1 MFKVT
6 SLNYVATMYE
16 TDGMIVYINIT
27 RGPGVTPLT
36 RATIAIT
43 DQRSFRPSLSIKYNW
58 VLYILLINIFKSRP
72 HFLELNIELL
82 LMFQILRFLKSV
94 LYNIFLCEI
103 CPPKSWLH
111 PTPKD
116 HDLNKLESTRT
127 NVAST
132 ITRFSDKK
140 DFEEEVFK
148 DGSLNIPMLK
158 FDPTVASSY
167 LLESWFEQRW
177 IYTTRWHIFTHF
189 TRLHISQLFW
199 PIGFWEDDF
208 WIMPTNF
215 Q

>member
-27 RGPGVTPLT
+27 RGPGVTSLT
-36 RATIAIT
+36 RATITIT
-43 DQRSFRPSLSIKYNW
+43 DQKSFKPSFSIKYNW
-58 VLYILLINIFKSRP
+58 VLYILLKNIFKSRP

-82 LMFQILRFLKSV
+82 LMFQFLRFLKSV

-103 CPPKSWLH
+103 YPPKSWLH

-140 DFEEEVFK
+140 DFEKF
-148 DGSLNIPMLK
+148 LK
-158 FDPTVASSY
+158 MV
-167 LLESWFEQRW
+167 L
-177 IYTTRWHIFTHF
+177 
-189 TRLHISQLFW
+189 
-199 PIGFWEDDF
+199 
-208 WIMPTNF
+208 
-215 Q
+215 

>member
-1 MFKVT
+1 MLKVT

-82 LMFQILRFLKSV
+82 LMFQFLRFLKSV

-127 NVAST
+127 NVASA

-140 DFEEEVFK
+140 DFE
-148 DGSLNIPMLK
+148 K
-158 FDPTVASSY
+158 FSKMV
-167 LLESWFEQRW
+167 L
-177 IYTTRWHIFTHF
+177 
-189 TRLHISQLFW
+189 
-199 PIGFWEDDF
+199 
-208 WIMPTNF
+208 
-215 Q
+215 

>member
-1 MFKVT
+1 MLKVT

-27 RGPGVTPLT
+27 RGPGVTFLT

-58 VLYILLINIFKSRP
+58 VLYILLKNIFKSRP

-82 LMFQILRFLKSV
+82 LMFQFLRFLKIF
-94 LYNIFLCEI
+94 LFNIFLCEI
-103 CPPKSWLH
+103 WPPPQSWHH

-116 HDLNKLESTRT
+116 HDFNKLESTRT

-132 ITRFSDKK
+132 STRFSDKK

-167 LLESWFEQRW
+167 LLGSWFEQRW
-177 IYTTRWHIFTHF
+177 IYTTRWCVYTFHSSFGRLDFEKMIF
-189 TRLHISQLFW
+189 
-199 PIGFWEDDF
+199 E
-208 WIMPTNF
+208 
-215 Q
+215 